1 MGEHFLPLDPPV
13 SPSTLRTRHTPHH
26 FRRRPPRHQV
36 SLPDPPIQT
45 QRALP
50 KKRRLQ
56 QDNGPQMPRIGIC
69 LQPHALFMITLPW
82 YKERRLLAY
91 LASIVIVPLILLSKT
106 LIIAMYLDRGGC
118 AGRRREIAEAEAPRR
133 DARKMAIGKRM
144 PATTIDLMS

>member
-1 MGEHFLPLDPPV
+1 MGEHFLPLDPRSHRPLCALA
-13 SPSTLRTRHTPHH
+13 TLPTI
-26 FRRRPPRHQV
+26 FAA
-36 SLPDPPIQT
+36 DPLVIKSAFPTLQYKPN
-45 QRALP
+45 ASP

-56 QDNGPQMPRIGIC
+56 QDTGPQMPRIGIC
-69 LQPHALFMITLPW
+69 LQPHALFMIPLPW

-106 LIIAMYLDRGGC
+106 SIIAMYLDRGGC